1 MMPSVTIHNL
11 PSRPAGSGLRLEEQ
25 QQQQESDQTQQDTA
39 TAELDARI
47 ASLQEQSMFHV
58 SRIININHS
67 NNGFPQYH
75 PLHPVGNT

>member
-1 MMPSVTIHNL
+1 MMPSVTIHNI

-25 QQQQESDQTQQDTA
+25 EQEKTDTA

-47 ASLQEQSMFHV
+47 ASLQEQSTFNL
-58 SRIININHS
+58 SRIINSNHS
-67 NNGFPQYH
+67 DNGFPQYH